1 MTWGLCQRSGPQ
13 YFFLTLDTAG
23 GGFGGEL
30 EVGGGV
36 FGRGVGD
43 CGEWRVDEDGSAGWV
58 LVGRGD
64 GVSG

>member
-1 MTWGLCQRSGPQ
+1 
-13 YFFLTLDTAG
+13 
-23 GGFGGEL
+23 L